1 MCEKKANREVCD
13 DMEQSIA
20 ITSQIQRIARAMNNS
35 PPLHGILL
43 VSTILTDPTIKELW
57 IKEVKEIL
65 CQSGSSLNWDHIT
78 EQVGMFCFSGLTA
91 EPVVQLA
98 RQFHVYMTTV
108 GRIRMELW
116 QSTMRKPAF
125 FFKRISSSTSL
136 SSHCW

>member
-1 MCEKKANREVCD
+1 MQTEVCD

-20 ITSQIQRIARAMNNS
+20 ITSQLHRIARAMYNS

-43 VSTILTDPTIKELW
+43 VSTILTDPAIKELW
-57 IKEVKEIL
+57 IKEVK
-65 CQSGSSLNWDHIT
+65 
-78 EQVGMFCFSGLTA
+78 VGMFCFSGLTA

-98 RQFHVYMTTV
+98 RQFHVYMTTD
-108 GRIRMELW
+108 GRIRIELW
-116 QSTMRKPAF
+116 QSMMRKPAC